1 MHAKLTKKKINMLQ
15 GLGQNLESRVNKKG
29 RVSTQEQEPQF
40 KAYVSRREMQR
51 TQEATD
57 LDIQSLPKF

>member
-40 KAYVSRREMQR
+40 KAYVSQREMQR
-51 TQEATD
+51 TQEPTD
-57 LDIQSLPKF
+57 PDIQSLPKF